1 MASLGGQEEPEPDM
15 EHDPTLASCCQR
27 EIKDRRIKQGKL
39 DAIRAGMPA
48 AVCPVSPPP
57 ALPHARAEHAR
68 ATPRRSLCQRQR
80 ATKCGERAHADQA
93 GHERAPVRAPARAAV
108 RGRLGSN
115 PGSPQREKK
124 CSVRLLT
131 RPPLPGAPRRL
142 QLVDKSLI
150 RTVDAGCS
158 PPSVFLPP
166 CPFAGAHASASGR
179 QDHRTSW
186 WLTLPVCAAQTQNAG
201 KPAHADVRAEYGAMT
216 EEEIDAAL
224 NDDELDLEL
233 EQLRLSRLQQ
243 LRCRLCWRSAR
254 YAVCDRCHL
263 LSSSC
268 VCRQWGGCLPCGL
281 FAAYHP
287 LLLAT
292 GRVPRPPNAPARTIK
307 TRAQGSS
314 EAFLP
319 PCLLS
324 CSWTSPFQGSPSWRS

>member
-1 MASLGGQEEPEPDM
+1 M

-48 AVCPVSPPP
+48 A
-57 ALPHARAEHAR
+57 
-68 ATPRRSLCQRQR
+68 
-80 ATKCGERAHADQA
+80 
-93 GHERAPVRAPARAAV
+93 
-108 RGRLGSN
+108 
-115 PGSPQREKK
+115 
-124 CSVRLLT
+124 
-131 RPPLPGAPRRL
+131 
-142 QLVDKSLI
+142 LVDKSLI
-150 RTVDAGCS
+150 RTVD
-158 PPSVFLPP
+158 
-166 CPFAGAHASASGR
+166 
-179 QDHRTSW
+179 
-186 WLTLPVCAAQTQNAG
+186 AG

-324 CSWTSPFQGSPSWRS
+324 CSWTSPFQGSPSWHS